1 MENYVV
7 SLRNCPLFENIRP
20 EDLTGM
26 LGCLD
31 ARKMWVK
38 KGQFILREGDST
50 RLVGIVLSGAAQ
62 VIREDYYGNRSII
75 SNITPSEVF
84 GEAFACSGIE
94 TVPVTI
100 TANEASFVML
110 IDCNRILYTC
120 ANGCDFHRQ
129 LIFNLMTD
137 LVNKVLLFHKKT
149 EIISKR
155 TTREK
160 LMTYLMITAKEL
172 KSSNFSIP
180 FNRQELADYL
190 GVERSGLSLEISKLI
205 KEGVINSHKNHFELL

>member
-1 MENYVV
+1 MKKYFEI
-7 SLRNCPLFENIRP
+7 LKKCPLFYGINEENL
-20 EDLTGM
+20 EKM
-26 LGCLD
+26 LVCLD
-31 ARKMWVK
+31 AKIEFFDK
-38 KGQFILREGDST
+38 KYTIISEGNPAKYI
-50 RLVGIVLSGAAQ
+50 GIMLSGSAQ
-62 VIREDYYGNRSII
+62 ISKVDYYGNRSII
-75 SNITPSEVF
+75 SNISPSEVF
-84 GEAFACSGIE
+84 GEAFACAGIE

-100 TANEASFVML
+100 TANEASFVIL

-120 ANGCDFHRQ
+120 SNGCDFHRQ

-137 LVNKVLLFHKKT
+137 LANKTLLFHKKI
-149 EIISKR
+149 EITSKK

-172 KSSNFSIP
+172 KSSSFSIP

-205 KEGVINSHKNHFELL
+205 KEGVINSQKNYFELL